1 MENGSATPGANV
13 RQWYCNAQP
22 AQDWRL
28 ENAGRGYYRLV
39 VKSSGQCLDVSQGS
53 RTAGAHVQQWTC
65 NGQQPQLWRLER
77 V

>member
-1 MENGSATPGANV
+1 
-13 RQWYCNAQP
+13 
-22 AQDWRL
+22 
-28 ENAGRGYYRLV
+28 
-39 VKSSGQCLDVSQGS
+39 KSSGQWLDVSQGS